1 MSPFHQ
7 LLSQAPPSLRD
18 IKPPFDVQQSLF
30 PYFVAGGILVVII
43 AILGWLYLR
52 KRRQTSA
59 PTSIEEV
66 EVRPPHEIAY
76 ERLATIEAS
85 EWLARGEM
93 DAYHTHISHVIRGY
107 IEARYRIPA
116 LQLTT
121 THLLKQLTEQQLG
134 ALYIDK
140 IRHFLA
146 NCDKVKFATYQP
158 AATEAAKRMVEARWF
173 VDVTKTP
180 MQI

>member
-76 ERLATIEAS
+76 ERLAAIEAS
-85 EWLARGEM
+85 EWLARGDM
-93 DAYHTHISHVIRGY
+93 DAYHTQISHVIRGY

-116 LQLTT
+116 FGIDNDTSAQAISRTAVRRALRRQNPAFPRQL
-121 THLLKQLTEQQLG
+121 
-134 ALYIDK
+134 
-140 IRHFLA
+140 
-146 NCDKVKFATYQP
+146 
-158 AATEAAKRMVEARWF
+158 
-173 VDVTKTP
+173 
-180 MQI
+180 